1 MAHQN
6 LSNTGIVDGQIVEAS
21 EITQIVNAFT
31 KVPVNGSGY
40 DITISGSLNLTG
52 SLLMTGSFVNEFTG

>member
-6 LSNTGIVDGQIVEAS
+6 LSSAGIATGQIVEAS
-21 EITQIVNAFT
+21 EITQFVNAFT
-31 KVPVNGSGY
+31 GQPVNNQGY

-52 SLLMTGSFVNEFTG
+52 SLLMTGSFISEF